1 MKKFLVIIISLVI
14 FAVPIQAQQISND
27 ARLEYNHGIDYYK
40 SGEYDKAMD
49 SFRKAISLSP
59 DYIDAYYNLGT
70 ILEYL
75 NQYDYALE
83 MFKQIILRSPED
95 YEAVYKAGLLA
106 NKTGDKQAA
115 LDYLYIIPPKSKYY
129 KDSNKL
135 IEQIQQNLKTSST
148 TVETKPKYVSSETN
162 LFENIPSPTGVVAD
176 IYGNIFVAQFN
187 DNAIIQIS
195 QDNTKKVYVKDSKI
209 NGPIGMAIDLEGNLY
224 VANYHANNV
233 IKIKKNKDIS
243 VLIGNLKQPYGL
255 YLKDDIL
262 YISLQGMNSVLRYR
276 LYN

>member
-1 MKKFLVIIISLVI
+1 MKKFLVIILFMLI

-40 SGEYDKAMD
+40 NGEYDKAMA
-49 SFRKAISLSP
+49 SFRKAISISP

-83 MFKQIILRSPED
+83 MFKQIIVRVPDD
-95 YEAVYKAGLLA
+95 YEAAYKAGVLA
-106 NKTGDKQAA
+106 NKTGKTTRAIE
-115 LDYLYIIPPKSKYY
+115 YLQLIPAKSKYY
-129 KDSNKL
+129 KDANVL
-135 IEQIQQNLKTSST
+135 IEQIQQNKQIDTTATKSNPKQISTETS
-148 TVETKPKYVSSETN
+148 
-162 LFENIPSPTGVVAD
+162 LFENIPSPTGIVTD
-176 IYGNIFVAQFN
+176 LYGNIYVAQFN
-187 DNAIIQIS
+187 DSTILQIQR
-195 QDNTKKVYVKDSKI
+195 DNTKKVYVKDSKI

-224 VANYHANNV
+224 VANYNSNNV
-233 IKIKKNKDIS
+233 IKIKKNKEIS

-255 YLKDDIL
+255 YLKDNIL

>member
-1 MKKFLVIIISLVI
+1 MKKFLVLILFMLI
-14 FAVPIQAQQISND
+14 FAVPIPAQQISND

-40 SGEYDKAMD
+40 NGEYDKAMA

-83 MFKQIILRSPED
+83 MFKQILVRVPDD
-95 YEAVYKAGLLA
+95 YEAAYKAGVLA
-106 NKTGDKQAA
+106 NKTGKNSRAIE
-115 LDYLYIIPPKSKYY
+115 YLQLIPSKSKYY
-129 KDSNKL
+129 KDASLL
-135 IEQIQQNLKTSST
+135 IEKIQKTQPTDNTAST
-148 TVETKPKYVSSETN
+148 IKPKQFSTETN
-162 LFENIPSPTGVVAD
+162 LFENIPSPTGVVTD
-176 IYGNIFVAQFN
+176 LYGNIYIAQFN
-187 DNAIIQIS
+187 DNTIVQIQP
-195 QDNTKKVYVKDSKI
+195 DNTKKVYVKDSKI

-224 VANYHANNV
+224 VANYNANNV
-233 IKIKKNKDIS
+233 IKIKKNKEIS

-255 YLKDDIL
+255 YLKEDVL

>member
-1 MKKFLVIIISLVI
+1 MKKFLIIIIALLI
-14 FAVPIQAQQISND
+14 FAVPIKAQQISND

-40 SGEYDKAMD
+40 NGEYDKAMA
-49 SFRKAISLSP
+49 SFRKAISYSP

-83 MFKQIILRSPED
+83 MFKQIILRAPDD
-95 YEAVYKAGLLA
+95 YEAVYKAGALA
-106 NKTGDKQAA
+106 NKTGDSEKA
-115 LDYLYIIPPKSKYY
+115 LYYLESIPLKSKYY
-129 KDSNKL
+129 KNAILL
-135 IEQIQQNLKTSST
+135 IDQIKEAQPKAQSEKIKT
-148 TVETKPKYVSSETN
+148 KNINSETN

-176 IYGNIFVAQFN
+176 IYGNIYVAQFN
-187 DNAIIQIS
+187 DNTILQIQ
-195 QDNTKKVYVKDSKI
+195 QDNTKKVYVKDNKI

-224 VANYHANNV
+224 IANYKSNNV
-233 IKIKKNKDIS
+233 IKIKRNKEIT

-255 YLKDDIL
+255 YLKDDVL

>member
-1 MKKFLVIIISLVI
+1 MKKFLVIIMSLMI

-40 SGEYDKAMD
+40 NGEYDKAMT

-83 MFKQIILRSPED
+83 MFKQIIIRVPDD
-95 YEAVYKAGLLA
+95 YEAAYKAGLLS
-106 NKTGDKQAA
+106 NKTGNNTRAVE
-115 LDYLYIIPPKSKYY
+115 YLQLIPSKSKYY
-129 KDSNKL
+129 KDANLL
-135 IEQIQQNLKTSST
+135 IEQIQQSQKKST
-148 TVETKPKYVSSETN
+148 AEQVKPKQINTETN
-162 LFENIPSPTGVVAD
+162 LFENIPSPTGVVTD

-187 DNAIIQIS
+187 DNTIIQIS
-195 QDNTKKVYVKDSKI
+195 QDNTKKIYIKDNKI

-224 VANYHANNV
+224 IANYNANNV
-233 IKIKKNKDIS
+233 IKIKKNKEIS

-262 YISLQGMNSVLRYR
+262 YISLQGMNSVLRYK